1 MATKED
7 IKEKLNILGLD
18 LENLPA
24 FLTETKP
31 IIFNPS
37 RLNNDKELKVYKYV
51 PIKDIEIY
59 CTTAHRD
66 DPIKEKYSK
75 SMPLGR
81 FIEESEHDS
90 EKSAEL
96 LNLFERISD
105 VSIKRVA
112 LEQSKMADKI
122 PFTVHYPKNQLW
134 QIYYSADTDRY
145 FMLVSVKEDTF
156 DELYYLL
163 KKKIEIEK
171 NNKDERIFVPIS
183 YVNYSEKFLSNK
195 EINDIENYLWVFT
208 KNWSLTYEV
217 YDLDDKLTIQIV
229 GETPIYDSLKTM
241 YKIILHSKEE
251 AEEFYKLTKALFI
264 LQTELG
270 NRYSFTTQI
279 NENNGIEF
287 FYEGKKISYG
297 DLPEFIKEKYIETEG
312 EIKKFNQKSFKLE
325 NKLKELKAELKKED
339 AEYFIKQKEI
349 STYLECKKTFFGKV
363 KYFFSKKKNKPK
375 EEIEVVEEKEET
387 KEPKPIQGYT
397 DDKKYH
403 TIDDLVTVQAL
414 YEKSERYVKDLTQD
428 IKAMELR
435 IVNTKKKIENA
446 TLYIQEIDQHKKSLF
461 DFWKFANKDE
471 LLELDTGDEIY
482 EGDAQKIKKKFD
494 YEYDFEDFGIAYD
507 KLERTKFSKQEL
519 DSIYVAS
526 TNVLPIINMLK
537 NGDMDKDAL
546 EEQLRSLK
554 SEYFT
559 SSNST
564 LGSKIDFDIFGSMK
578 DDPTQVKY
586 LNNKSH
592 RENEKDKFQ
601 ILNINKKIDIFDFTE
616 KLQLITSSL
625 NEAMHKIKFDYDMPI
640 YKVASINEK
649 LHKTD
654 FNVLNINAE
663 REIESYDNKFETAVK
678 LFKLNFKEGYPAV
691 FLTNATYYDN
701 ANNTLPNGMDVTSKV
716 IIDADMFEYELVKKE
731 KMKTN
736 RYFNIP
742 ETLYPRILTI
752 YIEEYDVYLKGQKP
766 EKNEEE
772 IYEEIPEIE
781 ENEAKTEKNE
791 KVKGKIDNVDEVEEN
806 EAVQENE
813 TKNDEKV
820 TVDEKEETESE
831 SIEDKTETEVEEGN
845 EDIEEQD
852 VENEE
857 DSDKD
862 EAEAEEDITANEENT
877 EKSEDENDAETEEEK
892 ESIENEVSE
901 PKKEEKKKES
911 KKVTK
916 NTKKKTKKRTKIT
929 VKAKTSTRK

>member
-18 LENLPA
+18 LENLPE

-66 DPIKEKYSK
+66 DSIKEKYSK

-112 LEQSKMADKI
+112 LEQSKMAEKI
-122 PFTVHYPKNQLW
+122 PFTVHFPKNQLW

-163 KKKIEIEK
+163 KKKIEAEK

-241 YKIILHSKEE
+241 YKIILRSKEE
-251 AEEFYKLTKALFI
+251 AEEFYKLIKALFI

-270 NRYSFTTQI
+270 SRYSFTTQI

-312 EIKKFNQKSFKLE
+312 EIKKFNQNSFKLE
-325 NKLKELKAELKKED
+325 NKLKELKIELKKEE

-375 EEIEVVEEKEET
+375 EETEVIEEKEEV
-387 KEPKPIQGYT
+387 KESKPIQGYT

-428 IKAMELR
+428 IKAMKLR

-482 EGDAQKIKKKFD
+482 EGDVQKIKKKFD
-494 YEYDFEDFGIAYD
+494 FEYDFEDFGIAYD

-537 NGDMDKDAL
+537 NGDMDKDVL

-564 LGSKIDFDIFGSMK
+564 LSSKVDFDIFGSMK

-772 IYEEIPEIE
+772 IPEIE
-781 ENEAKTEKNE
+781 EDNVVEAEKNE
-791 KVKGKIDNVDEVEEN
+791 KVKEKIDNVDVVAEN
-806 EAVQENE
+806 EAVQEEE
-813 TKNDEKV
+813 TKNDEK
-820 TVDEKEETESE
+820 ESK
-831 SIEDKTETEVEEGN
+831 SIEDKNETEAEKGNGKVEEDNIGSEKAD
-845 EDIEEQD
+845 EDEAK
-852 VENEE
+852 VEE
-857 DSDKD
+857 D
-862 EAEAEEDITANEENT
+862 T
-877 EKSEDENDAETEEEK
+877 EKSEDENDTEIEK
-892 ESIENEVSE
+892 ESTENKVAE
-901 PKKEEKKKES
+901 PKKETKTSKAKNKAKKK
-911 KKVTK
+911 K
-916 NTKKKTKKRTKIT
+916 KIT

>member
-7 IKEKLNILGLD
+7 IKEKLNVLGLD
-18 LENLPA
+18 LENLPT
-24 FLTETKP
+24 FLTETNP

-96 LNLFERISD
+96 LNAFERISD
-105 VSIKRVA
+105 ISIKRVA

-145 FMLVSVKEDTF
+145 FMLVSLKEDTF
-156 DELYYLL
+156 DELFYLL
-163 KKKIEIEK
+163 KKKIEAEK
-171 NNKDERIFVPIS
+171 KDKNEKVFVPIS
-183 YVNYSEKFLSNK
+183 YVNYSEQYLSNK

-217 YDLDDKLTIQIV
+217 HDLDDKLTVQIV

-241 YKIILHSKEE
+241 YKIILRSKEE
-251 AEEFYKLTKALFI
+251 ADEFYKLIKALFI

-270 NRYSFTTQI
+270 SRYNFTTQI
-279 NENNGIEF
+279 NESNGIEF
-287 FYEGKKISYG
+287 FYEGKKITYG
-297 DLPEFIKEKYIETEG
+297 DLPEFIKEKYIETEA

-325 NKLKELKAELKKED
+325 HKLKDLKAELKKEE

-375 EEIEVVEEKEET
+375 EEIEEVENKEET

-428 IKAMELR
+428 IKAIELK

-446 TLYIQEIDQHKKSLF
+446 TLYIKEIDQHKKSLF

-471 LLELDTGDEIY
+471 VLELDAGDEIY
-482 EGDAQKIKKKFD
+482 DGDAQKIKKKFD
-494 YEYDFEDFGIAYD
+494 YEYDFEDLGIAYD
-507 KLERTKFSKQEL
+507 KLQRTKFSKQEL

-537 NGDMDKDAL
+537 NGDMDKEVI

-564 LGSKIDFDIFGSMK
+564 LSSKVDFDIFGSMR

-616 KLQLITSSL
+616 KLQLMTSSL

-640 YKVASINEK
+640 YKVGSINEK

-654 FNVLNINAE
+654 FSVFNINAE

-701 ANNTLPNGMDVTSKV
+701 TNNTLPNGMDVTSKV

-766 EKNEEE
+766 EKTEKIVEEKIQE
-772 IYEEIPEIE
+772 PEEKYEEATDVKEIKDKAE
-781 ENEAKTEKNE
+781 EKVVTEEQDKKTEK
-791 KVKGKIDNVDEVEEN
+791 
-806 EAVQENE
+806 Q
-813 TKNDEKV
+813 
-820 TVDEKEETESE
+820 
-831 SIEDKTETEVEEGN
+831 
-845 EDIEEQD
+845 EEQD
-852 VENEE
+852 KKTEKQEEKDKKPKKQEEKREKEN
-857 DSDKD
+857 K
-862 EAEAEEDITANEENT
+862 AEEN
-877 EKSEDENDAETEEEK
+877 KET
-892 ESIENEVSE
+892 
-901 PKKEEKKKES
+901 KKETKKAKSKEIT
-911 KKVTK
+911 TK
-916 NTKKKTKKRTKIT
+916 TKTTKKK
-929 VKAKTSTRK
+929 

>member
-7 IKEKLNILGLD
+7 IKEKLNVLGLD
-18 LENLPA
+18 LENLPT

-96 LNLFERISD
+96 LNVFERISD
-105 VSIKRVA
+105 ISIKRVA

-145 FMLVSVKEDTF
+145 FMLVSLKEDTF
-156 DELYYLL
+156 DELFYLL
-163 KKKIEIEK
+163 RKKIEAEQKDKNEK
-171 NNKDERIFVPIS
+171 IFVPIS
-183 YVNYSEKFLSNK
+183 YVNYSEQYLSNK

-217 YDLDDKLTIQIV
+217 HDLDDKLTIQIV

-241 YKIILHSKEE
+241 YKIILRSKEE
-251 AEEFYKLTKALFI
+251 ADEFYKLIKALFI

-270 NRYSFTTQI
+270 SRYNFTTQI
-279 NENNGIEF
+279 NEKNSIEF
-287 FYEGKKISYG
+287 FYEGKKITYG
-297 DLPEFIKEKYIETEG
+297 DLPEFIKEKYIETEA

-325 NKLKELKAELKKED
+325 NKLKDLKAELKKEE

-363 KYFFSKKKNKPK
+363 KYFFSKKKNKAK
-375 EEIEVVEEKEET
+375 EEIEEVEKKEET

-428 IKAMELR
+428 IKAMELK
-435 IVNTKKKIENA
+435 ILNTKKKIENA
-446 TLYIQEIDQHKKSLF
+446 TLYIQEIDKHKKSLF

-471 LLELDTGDEIY
+471 LLELDTGDDIY
-482 EGDAQKIKKKFD
+482 DGDAQKIKKKFD
-494 YEYDFEDFGIAYD
+494 YEYDFEDLGIAYD
-507 KLERTKFSKQEL
+507 KLQRTKFSKQEL

-537 NGDMDKDAL
+537 NGDMDKDVI

-559 SSNST
+559 SSNTT
-564 LGSKIDFDIFGSMK
+564 LSSKVDFDIFGSMR

-616 KLQLITSSL
+616 KLQLMTSSL

-640 YKVASINEK
+640 YKVGSINEK

-654 FNVLNINAE
+654 FSVFNINAE

-701 ANNTLPNGMDVTSKV
+701 TNNTLPNGMDVTSKV

-766 EKNEEE
+766 EKTEKIVEEKIQEPEEKHEEAVDVKE
-772 IYEEIPEIE
+772 IKDKVEEKTVTE
-781 ENEAKTEKNE
+781 EKDKKTEK
-791 KVKGKIDNVDEVEEN
+791 
-806 EAVQENE
+806 Q
-813 TKNDEKV
+813 
-820 TVDEKEETESE
+820 
-831 SIEDKTETEVEEGN
+831 
-845 EDIEEQD
+845 
-852 VENEE
+852 
-857 DSDKD
+857 
-862 EAEAEEDITANEENT
+862 
-877 EKSEDENDAETEEEK
+877 
-892 ESIENEVSE
+892 
-901 PKKEEKKKES
+901 EEKKEKAVAEEKDKKAEKKEKETAEKENKAEENKETKKETKKTKS
-911 KKVTK
+911 KETTTK
-916 NTKKKTKKRTKIT
+916 AKTTKKK
-929 VKAKTSTRK
+929 

>member
-7 IKEKLNILGLD
+7 IKEKLNVLGLD
-18 LENLPA
+18 LENLPT
-24 FLTETKP
+24 FLTETNP

-90 EKSAEL
+90 EKSVEL
-96 LNLFERISD
+96 LNVFERISD
-105 VSIKRVA
+105 ISIKRVA

-145 FMLVSVKEDTF
+145 FMLVSLKEDTF
-156 DELYYLL
+156 DELFYLL
-163 KKKIEIEK
+163 KKKIEAEQKDKNEK
-171 NNKDERIFVPIS
+171 VFVPIS
-183 YVNYSEKFLSNK
+183 YVNYSEQYLSNK

-217 YDLDDKLTIQIV
+217 HDLDDKLTVQIV

-241 YKIILHSKEE
+241 YKIILRSNEE
-251 AEEFYKLTKALFI
+251 ADEFYKLIKALFI

-270 NRYSFTTQI
+270 SRYNFTTQI
-279 NENNGIEF
+279 NESNGIEF
-287 FYEGKKISYG
+287 FYEGKKITYG
-297 DLPEFIKEKYIETEG
+297 DLPEFIKEKYIETEA

-325 NKLKELKAELKKED
+325 HKLKDLKAELKKEE

-375 EEIEVVEEKEET
+375 EEIEEVENKEET

-414 YEKSERYVKDLTQD
+414 YEKSERYVKDLNQD
-428 IKAMELR
+428 IKALELK

-446 TLYIQEIDQHKKSLF
+446 TLYIKEIDQHKKSLF

-471 LLELDTGDEIY
+471 VLELDAGDEIY
-482 EGDAQKIKKKFD
+482 DGNAQKIKKKFD
-494 YEYDFEDFGIAYD
+494 YEYDFEDLGIAYD
-507 KLERTKFSKQEL
+507 KLQRTKFSKQEL
-519 DSIYVAS
+519 DSIYLAS

-537 NGDMDKDAL
+537 NGDMDKEVI

-564 LGSKIDFDIFGSMK
+564 LCSKVDLDICRTNRDETTPG
-578 DDPTQVKY
+578 KY

-616 KLQLITSSL
+616 KLQLMTSSL

-640 YKVASINEK
+640 YKVGSINEK

-654 FNVLNINAE
+654 FSVFNINAE

-678 LFKLNFKEGYPAV
+678 LFKLNFKEGYPAI

-701 ANNTLPNGMDVTSKV
+701 TNNTLPNGMDVTSKV
-716 IIDADMFEYELVKKE
+716 IIDANMFEYELVKKE

-736 RYFNIP
+736 RYFNIA

-766 EKNEEE
+766 EKTEKIVEEKIQE
-772 IYEEIPEIE
+772 PEEKYEEATDVKEIKDKAE
-781 ENEAKTEKNE
+781 EKAVTEEQDKKTEK
-791 KVKGKIDNVDEVEEN
+791 
-806 EAVQENE
+806 Q
-813 TKNDEKV
+813 
-820 TVDEKEETESE
+820 
-831 SIEDKTETEVEEGN
+831 
-845 EDIEEQD
+845 EEQD
-852 VENEE
+852 
-857 DSDKD
+857 KK
-862 EAEAEEDITANEENT
+862 AE
-877 EKSEDENDAETEEEK
+877 KQEEK
-892 ESIENEVSE
+892 DKK
-901 PKKEEKKKES
+901 PKKHEEKREKEN
-911 KKVTK
+911 KAEK
-916 NTKKKTKKRTKIT
+916 NKETKKKNKKAKSKETT
-929 VKAKTSTRK
+929 TKAKTTKKK

>member
-7 IKEKLNILGLD
+7 IKEKLNVLGLD
-18 LENLPA
+18 LENLPT

-96 LNLFERISD
+96 LNVFERISD
-105 VSIKRVA
+105 ISIKRVA

-145 FMLVSVKEDTF
+145 FMLVSLKEDTF
-156 DELYYLL
+156 DELFYLL
-163 KKKIEIEK
+163 RKKIEAEQKDKNEK
-171 NNKDERIFVPIS
+171 IFVPIS
-183 YVNYSEKFLSNK
+183 YVNYSEQYLSNK

-217 YDLDDKLTIQIV
+217 HDLDDKLTVQIV

-241 YKIILHSKEE
+241 YKIILRSKEE
-251 AEEFYKLTKALFI
+251 ADEFYKLIKALFI

-270 NRYSFTTQI
+270 SRYNFTTQI
-279 NENNGIEF
+279 NEKNSIEF
-287 FYEGKKISYG
+287 FYEGKKITYG
-297 DLPEFIKEKYIETEG
+297 DLPEFIKEKYIETEA

-325 NKLKELKAELKKED
+325 NKLKDLKAELKKEE

-363 KYFFSKKKNKPK
+363 KYFFSKKKNKAK
-375 EEIEVVEEKEET
+375 EEIEEVEKKEET

-428 IKAMELR
+428 IKAMELK
-435 IVNTKKKIENA
+435 ILNTKKKIENA
-446 TLYIQEIDQHKKSLF
+446 TLYIQEIDKHKKSLF

-471 LLELDTGDEIY
+471 LLELDTGDDIY
-482 EGDAQKIKKKFD
+482 DGDAQKIKKKFD
-494 YEYDFEDFGIAYD
+494 YEYDFEDLGIAYD
-507 KLERTKFSKQEL
+507 KLQRTKFSKQEL

-537 NGDMDKDAL
+537 NGDMDKDVI

-559 SSNST
+559 SSNTT
-564 LGSKIDFDIFGSMK
+564 LSSKVDFDIFGSMR

-616 KLQLITSSL
+616 KLQQMTSSL

-640 YKVASINEK
+640 YKVGSINEK

-654 FNVLNINAE
+654 FSVFNINAE

-701 ANNTLPNGMDVTSKV
+701 TNNTLPNGMDVTSKV

-766 EKNEEE
+766 EKTEKIVEEKIQEPEEKHEEAADVKE
-772 IYEEIPEIE
+772 IKDKVEEKTVTE
-781 ENEAKTEKNE
+781 EKDKKTEK
-791 KVKGKIDNVDEVEEN
+791 
-806 EAVQENE
+806 Q
-813 TKNDEKV
+813 
-820 TVDEKEETESE
+820 
-831 SIEDKTETEVEEGN
+831 
-845 EDIEEQD
+845 
-852 VENEE
+852 
-857 DSDKD
+857 
-862 EAEAEEDITANEENT
+862 
-877 EKSEDENDAETEEEK
+877 
-892 ESIENEVSE
+892 
-901 PKKEEKKKES
+901 EEKKEKAVAEEKDKKPEKQEEKKE
-911 KKVTK
+911 
-916 NTKKKTKKRTKIT
+916 
-929 VKAKTSTRK
+929 KAVAEE

>member
-7 IKEKLNILGLD
+7 IKEKLNVLGLD
-18 LENLPA
+18 LENLPT

-96 LNLFERISD
+96 LNVFERISD
-105 VSIKRVA
+105 ISIKRVA

-145 FMLVSVKEDTF
+145 FMLVSLKEDTF
-156 DELYYLL
+156 DELFYLL
-163 KKKIEIEK
+163 RKKIEAEQKDKNEK
-171 NNKDERIFVPIS
+171 IFVPIS
-183 YVNYSEKFLSNK
+183 YVNYSEQYLSNK

-217 YDLDDKLTIQIV
+217 HDLDDKLTIQIV

-241 YKIILHSKEE
+241 YKIILRSKEE
-251 AEEFYKLTKALFI
+251 ADEFYKLIKALFI

-270 NRYSFTTQI
+270 SRYNFTTQI
-279 NENNGIEF
+279 NEKNSIEF
-287 FYEGKKISYG
+287 FYEGKKITYG
-297 DLPEFIKEKYIETEG
+297 DLPEFIKEKYIETEA

-325 NKLKELKAELKKED
+325 NKLKDLKAELKKEE

-363 KYFFSKKKNKPK
+363 KYFFSKKKNKAK
-375 EEIEVVEEKEET
+375 EEIEEVEKKEET

-428 IKAMELR
+428 IKAMELK
-435 IVNTKKKIENA
+435 ILNTKKKIENA
-446 TLYIQEIDQHKKSLF
+446 TLYIQEIDKHKKSLF

-471 LLELDTGDEIY
+471 LLELDTGDDIY
-482 EGDAQKIKKKFD
+482 DGDAQKIKKKFD
-494 YEYDFEDFGIAYD
+494 YEYDFEDLGIAYD
-507 KLERTKFSKQEL
+507 KLQRTKFSKQEL

-537 NGDMDKDAL
+537 NGDMDKDVI

-559 SSNST
+559 SSNTT
-564 LGSKIDFDIFGSMK
+564 LSSKVDFDIFGSMR

-616 KLQLITSSL
+616 KLQLMTSSL

-640 YKVASINEK
+640 YKVGSINEK

-654 FNVLNINAE
+654 FSVFNINAE

-701 ANNTLPNGMDVTSKV
+701 TNNTLPNGMDVTSKV

-766 EKNEEE
+766 EKTEKIVEEKIQEPEEKHEEAVDVKE
-772 IYEEIPEIE
+772 IKDKVEEKTVTE
-781 ENEAKTEKNE
+781 EKDKKTEK
-791 KVKGKIDNVDEVEEN
+791 
-806 EAVQENE
+806 Q
-813 TKNDEKV
+813 
-820 TVDEKEETESE
+820 
-831 SIEDKTETEVEEGN
+831 
-845 EDIEEQD
+845 
-852 VENEE
+852 
-857 DSDKD
+857 
-862 EAEAEEDITANEENT
+862 
-877 EKSEDENDAETEEEK
+877 
-892 ESIENEVSE
+892 
-901 PKKEEKKKES
+901 EEKKEKAVAEEKDKKTEKQEEKREKENKAEENKETKKETKKAKS
-911 KKVTK
+911 KETTTK
-916 NTKKKTKKRTKIT
+916 TKTTKKK
-929 VKAKTSTRK
+929 

>member
-7 IKEKLNILGLD
+7 IKEKLNVLGLD
-18 LENLPA
+18 LENLPT
-24 FLTETKP
+24 FLTETNP

-90 EKSAEL
+90 EKSVEL
-96 LNLFERISD
+96 LNVFERISD
-105 VSIKRVA
+105 ISIKRVA

-145 FMLVSVKEDTF
+145 FMLVSLKEDTF
-156 DELYYLL
+156 DELFYLL
-163 KKKIEIEK
+163 KKKIEAEQKDKNEK
-171 NNKDERIFVPIS
+171 VFVPIS
-183 YVNYSEKFLSNK
+183 YVNYSEQYLSNK

-217 YDLDDKLTIQIV
+217 HDLDDKLTVQIV

-241 YKIILHSKEE
+241 YKIILRSKEE
-251 AEEFYKLTKALFI
+251 ADEFYKLIKALFI

-270 NRYSFTTQI
+270 SRYNFTTQI
-279 NENNGIEF
+279 NESNGIEF
-287 FYEGKKISYG
+287 FYEGKKITYG
-297 DLPEFIKEKYIETEG
+297 DLPEFIKEKYIETEA

-325 NKLKELKAELKKED
+325 HKLKDLKAELKKEE

-375 EEIEVVEEKEET
+375 EEIEEVENKEET

-428 IKAMELR
+428 IKALELK

-446 TLYIQEIDQHKKSLF
+446 TLYIKEIDQHKKSLF

-471 LLELDTGDEIY
+471 VLELDAGDEIY
-482 EGDAQKIKKKFD
+482 DGNAQKIKKKFD
-494 YEYDFEDFGIAYD
+494 YEYDFEDLGIAYD
-507 KLERTKFSKQEL
+507 KLQRTKFSKQEL
-519 DSIYVAS
+519 DSIYLAS

-537 NGDMDKDAL
+537 NGDMDKEVI

-564 LGSKIDFDIFGSMK
+564 LSSKVDFDIFGSMR

-616 KLQLITSSL
+616 KLQLMTSSL

-640 YKVASINEK
+640 YKVGSINEK

-654 FNVLNINAE
+654 FSVFNINAE

-701 ANNTLPNGMDVTSKV
+701 TNNTLPNGMDVTSKV
-716 IIDADMFEYELVKKE
+716 IIDANMFEYELVKKE

-766 EKNEEE
+766 EKTEKIVEEKIQE
-772 IYEEIPEIE
+772 PEEKYEEATDVKEIKDKAE
-781 ENEAKTEKNE
+781 EKAVTEEQDKKTEKQEE
-791 KVKGKIDNVDEVEEN
+791 KDKKPKKQEEKR
-806 EAVQENE
+806 EKENKAEKNKE
-813 TKNDEKV
+813 TK
-820 TVDEKEETESE
+820 KENKKAKSKETTTKA
-831 SIEDKTETEVEEGN
+831 KT
-845 EDIEEQD
+845 
-852 VENEE
+852 
-857 DSDKD
+857 
-862 EAEAEEDITANEENT
+862 
-877 EKSEDENDAETEEEK
+877 
-892 ESIENEVSE
+892 
-901 PKKEEKKKES
+901 
-911 KKVTK
+911 
-916 NTKKKTKKRTKIT
+916 TKKK
-929 VKAKTSTRK
+929 

>member
-18 LENLPA
+18 LENLPE

-66 DPIKEKYSK
+66 DSIKEKYSK

-112 LEQSKMADKI
+112 LEQSKMAEKI
-122 PFTVHYPKNQLW
+122 PFTVHFPKNQLW

-163 KKKIEIEK
+163 KKKIEAEK

-241 YKIILHSKEE
+241 YKIILRSKEE
-251 AEEFYKLTKALFI
+251 AEEFYKLIKALFI

-270 NRYSFTTQI
+270 SRYSFTTQI

-312 EIKKFNQKSFKLE
+312 EIKKFNQNSFKLE
-325 NKLKELKAELKKED
+325 NKLKELKIELKKEE

-375 EEIEVVEEKEET
+375 EETEVIEEKEEV

-428 IKAMELR
+428 IKAMKLR

-482 EGDAQKIKKKFD
+482 EGDVQKIKKKFD
-494 YEYDFEDFGIAYD
+494 FEYDFEDFGIAYD

-537 NGDMDKDAL
+537 NGDMDKDVL

-564 LGSKIDFDIFGSMK
+564 LSSKVDFDIFGSMK
-578 DDPTQVKY
+578 DDLTQVKY

-772 IYEEIPEIE
+772 IPEIE
-781 ENEAKTEKNE
+781 EDNVVEAEKNE
-791 KVKGKIDNVDEVEEN
+791 KVKEKIDNVDVVAEN
-806 EAVQENE
+806 EAVQEEE
-813 TKNDEKV
+813 TKNDEK
-820 TVDEKEETESE
+820 ESK
-831 SIEDKTETEVEEGN
+831 SIEDKNETEAEKGNGKVEEDN
-845 EDIEEQD
+845 IESEKADEDEAK
-852 VENEE
+852 VEE
-857 DSDKD
+857 D
-862 EAEAEEDITANEENT
+862 T
-877 EKSEDENDAETEEEK
+877 EKSEDENDTEIEK
-892 ESIENEVSE
+892 ESTENKVAE
-901 PKKEEKKKES
+901 PKKETKTSKAKNKAKKK
-911 KKVTK
+911 K
-916 NTKKKTKKRTKIT
+916 KIT

>member
-7 IKEKLNILGLD
+7 IKEKLNVLGLD
-18 LENLPA
+18 LENLPT
-24 FLTETKP
+24 FLTETNP

-96 LNLFERISD
+96 LNAFERISD
-105 VSIKRVA
+105 ISIKRVA

-145 FMLVSVKEDTF
+145 FMLVSLKEDTF
-156 DELYYLL
+156 DELFYLL
-163 KKKIEIEK
+163 KKKIEAEK
-171 NNKDERIFVPIS
+171 KDKNEKVFVPIS
-183 YVNYSEKFLSNK
+183 YVNYSEQYLSNK

-217 YDLDDKLTIQIV
+217 HDLDDKLTVQIV

-241 YKIILHSKEE
+241 YKIILRSKEE
-251 AEEFYKLTKALFI
+251 ADEFYKLIKALFI

-270 NRYSFTTQI
+270 SRYNFTTQI
-279 NENNGIEF
+279 NESNGIEF
-287 FYEGKKISYG
+287 FYEGKKITYG
-297 DLPEFIKEKYIETEG
+297 DLPEFIKEKYIETEA

-325 NKLKELKAELKKED
+325 HKLKDLKAKLKKEE

-375 EEIEVVEEKEET
+375 EEIEEVENKEET

-428 IKAMELR
+428 IKALELK

-446 TLYIQEIDQHKKSLF
+446 TLYIKEIDQHKKSLF

-471 LLELDTGDEIY
+471 VLELDAGDEIY
-482 EGDAQKIKKKFD
+482 DGDAQKIKKKFD
-494 YEYDFEDFGIAYD
+494 YEYDFEDLGIAYD
-507 KLERTKFSKQEL
+507 KLQRTKFSKQEL

-537 NGDMDKDAL
+537 NGDMDKEVI

-564 LGSKIDFDIFGSMK
+564 LSSKVDFDIFGSMR

-616 KLQLITSSL
+616 KLQLMTSSL

-640 YKVASINEK
+640 YKVGSINEK

-654 FNVLNINAE
+654 FSVFNINAE

-701 ANNTLPNGMDVTSKV
+701 TNNTLPNGMDVTSKV

-766 EKNEEE
+766 EKTEKIVEEKIQE
-772 IYEEIPEIE
+772 PEEKYEEATDVKEIKDKAE
-781 ENEAKTEKNE
+781 EKVVTEEQDKKTEKQEEEDKKTE
-791 KVKGKIDNVDEVEEN
+791 KQEEKDKKPKKQEEKREKENKAEEN
-806 EAVQENE
+806 KE
-813 TKNDEKV
+813 TK
-820 TVDEKEETESE
+820 KETKKAKSKEITT
-831 SIEDKTETEVEEGN
+831 KTKT
-845 EDIEEQD
+845 
-852 VENEE
+852 
-857 DSDKD
+857 
-862 EAEAEEDITANEENT
+862 
-877 EKSEDENDAETEEEK
+877 
-892 ESIENEVSE
+892 
-901 PKKEEKKKES
+901 
-911 KKVTK
+911 
-916 NTKKKTKKRTKIT
+916 TKKK
-929 VKAKTSTRK
+929 

>member
-18 LENLPA
+18 LENLPE

-66 DPIKEKYSK
+66 DSIKEKYSK

-112 LEQSKMADKI
+112 LEQSKMAEKI
-122 PFTVHYPKNQLW
+122 PFTVHFPKNQLW

-163 KKKIEIEK
+163 KKKIEAEK

-241 YKIILHSKEE
+241 YKIILRSKEE
-251 AEEFYKLTKALFI
+251 AEEFYKLIKALFI

-270 NRYSFTTQI
+270 SRYSFTTQI

-312 EIKKFNQKSFKLE
+312 EIKKFNQNSFKLE
-325 NKLKELKAELKKED
+325 NKLKELKIELKKEE

-375 EEIEVVEEKEET
+375 EEIEEVENKEET

-428 IKAMELR
+428 IKAMKLR

-482 EGDAQKIKKKFD
+482 EGDVQKIKKKFD
-494 YEYDFEDFGIAYD
+494 FEYDFEDFGIAYD

-537 NGDMDKDAL
+537 NGDMDKDVL

-564 LGSKIDFDIFGSMK
+564 LSSKVDFDIFGSMK

-766 EKNEEE
+766 EKNEEK

-781 ENEAKTEKNE
+781 EDNVVEAEKNE
-791 KVKGKIDNVDEVEEN
+791 KVKEKIDNVDVVAEN
-806 EAVQENE
+806 EAVQEEE
-813 TKNDEKV
+813 TKNDEK
-820 TVDEKEETESE
+820 ESK
-831 SIEDKTETEVEEGN
+831 SIEDKNETEAEKGNGKVEEDN
-845 EDIEEQD
+845 IESEKADEDEAK
-852 VENEE
+852 VEE
-857 DSDKD
+857 D
-862 EAEAEEDITANEENT
+862 T
-877 EKSEDENDAETEEEK
+877 EKSEDENDTEIEK
-892 ESIENEVSE
+892 ESTENKVAE
-901 PKKEEKKKES
+901 PQKETKTSKAKNKAKKK
-911 KKVTK
+911 K
-916 NTKKKTKKRTKIT
+916 KIT

>member
-7 IKEKLNILGLD
+7 IKEKLNVLGLD
-18 LENLPA
+18 LENLPT
-24 FLTETKP
+24 FLTETNP

-90 EKSAEL
+90 EKSVEL
-96 LNLFERISD
+96 LNVFERISD
-105 VSIKRVA
+105 ISIKRVA

-145 FMLVSVKEDTF
+145 FMLVSLKEDTF
-156 DELYYLL
+156 DELFYLL
-163 KKKIEIEK
+163 KKKIEAEQKDKNEK
-171 NNKDERIFVPIS
+171 VFVPIS
-183 YVNYSEKFLSNK
+183 YVNYSEQYLSNK

-217 YDLDDKLTIQIV
+217 HDLDDKLTVQIV

-241 YKIILHSKEE
+241 YKIILRSKEE
-251 AEEFYKLTKALFI
+251 ADEFYKLIKALFI

-270 NRYSFTTQI
+270 SRYNFTTQI
-279 NENNGIEF
+279 NESNGIEF
-287 FYEGKKISYG
+287 FYEGKKITYG
-297 DLPEFIKEKYIETEG
+297 DLPEFIKEKYIETEA

-325 NKLKELKAELKKED
+325 HKLKDLKAELKKEE

-375 EEIEVVEEKEET
+375 EEIEEVENKEET

-428 IKAMELR
+428 IKALELK

-446 TLYIQEIDQHKKSLF
+446 TLYIKEIDQHKKSLF

-471 LLELDTGDEIY
+471 VLELDAGDEIY
-482 EGDAQKIKKKFD
+482 DGNAQKIKKKFD
-494 YEYDFEDFGIAYD
+494 YEYDFEDLGIAYD
-507 KLERTKFSKQEL
+507 KLQRTKFSKQEL
-519 DSIYVAS
+519 DSIYLAS

-537 NGDMDKDAL
+537 NGDMDKEVI

-564 LGSKIDFDIFGSMK
+564 LCSKVDFDIFGSMR

-616 KLQLITSSL
+616 KLQLMTSSL

-640 YKVASINEK
+640 YKVGSINEK

-654 FNVLNINAE
+654 FSVFNINAE

-678 LFKLNFKEGYPAV
+678 LFKLNFKEGYPAI

-701 ANNTLPNGMDVTSKV
+701 TNNTLPNGMDVTSKV
-716 IIDADMFEYELVKKE
+716 IIDANMFEYELVKKE

-736 RYFNIP
+736 RYFNIA

-766 EKNEEE
+766 EKTEKIVEEKIQE
-772 IYEEIPEIE
+772 PEEKYEEATDVKEIKDKAE
-781 ENEAKTEKNE
+781 EK
-791 KVKGKIDNVDEVEEN
+791 
-806 EAVQENE
+806 AV
-813 TKNDEKV
+813 T
-820 TVDEKEETESE
+820 
-831 SIEDKTETEVEEGN
+831 
-845 EDIEEQD
+845 EEQD
-852 VENEE
+852 
-857 DSDKD
+857 KK
-862 EAEAEEDITANEENT
+862 AE
-877 EKSEDENDAETEEEK
+877 KQEEK
-892 ESIENEVSE
+892 DKK
-901 PKKEEKKKES
+901 PKKQEEKREKEN
-911 KKVTK
+911 KAEK
-916 NTKKKTKKRTKIT
+916 NKETKKKNKKAKSKETT
-929 VKAKTSTRK
+929 TKAKTTKKK

>member
-18 LENLPA
+18 LENLPE

-66 DPIKEKYSK
+66 DSIKEKYSK

-112 LEQSKMADKI
+112 LEQSKMAEKI
-122 PFTVHYPKNQLW
+122 PFTVHFPKNQLW

-163 KKKIEIEK
+163 KKKIEAEK

-241 YKIILHSKEE
+241 YKIILRSKEE
-251 AEEFYKLTKALFI
+251 AEEFYKLIKALFI

-270 NRYSFTTQI
+270 SRYSFTTQI
-279 NENNGIEF
+279 NENSGIEF

-312 EIKKFNQKSFKLE
+312 EIKKFNQNSFKLE
-325 NKLKELKAELKKED
+325 NKLKELKIELKKEE

-375 EEIEVVEEKEET
+375 EETEVIEEKEEV

-428 IKAMELR
+428 IKAMKLR

-482 EGDAQKIKKKFD
+482 EGDVQKIKKKFD
-494 YEYDFEDFGIAYD
+494 FEYDFEDFGIAYD

-537 NGDMDKDAL
+537 NGDMDKDVL

-564 LGSKIDFDIFGSMK
+564 LSSKVDFDIFGSMK

-752 YIEEYDVYLKGQKP
+752 YIEEYNVYLKGQKP

-772 IYEEIPEIE
+772 IPEIE
-781 ENEAKTEKNE
+781 EDNVVEAEKNE
-791 KVKGKIDNVDEVEEN
+791 KVKEKIDNVDVVAEN
-806 EAVQENE
+806 EAVQEEE
-813 TKNDEKV
+813 TKNDEK
-820 TVDEKEETESE
+820 ESK
-831 SIEDKTETEVEEGN
+831 SIEDKNETEAEKGNGKVEEDN
-845 EDIEEQD
+845 IESEKADEDEAK
-852 VENEE
+852 VEE
-857 DSDKD
+857 D
-862 EAEAEEDITANEENT
+862 T
-877 EKSEDENDAETEEEK
+877 EKSEDENDTEIEK
-892 ESIENEVSE
+892 ESTENKVAE
-901 PKKEEKKKES
+901 PKKETKTSKAKNKAKKK
-911 KKVTK
+911 K
-916 NTKKKTKKRTKIT
+916 KIT

>member
-1 MATKED
+1 MEIYLYYDILSSKCDEEEIKLATKED
-7 IKEKLNILGLD
+7 IKEKLNVLGLD
-18 LENLPA
+18 LENLPM

-31 IIFNPS
+31 IKFNPS
-37 RLNNDKELKVYKYV
+37 RLNNDKELKVYKYI

-75 SMPLGR
+75 SMPFGR

-96 LNLFERISD
+96 LNVFERISD
-105 VSIKRVA
+105 ISIKRVA

-122 PFTVHYPKNQLW
+122 PFTVHFPKNQLW

-145 FMLVSVKEDTF
+145 FMLVSLKEDTF
-156 DELYYLL
+156 DELFYLL
-163 KKKIEIEK
+163 KKKIEAEK
-171 NNKDERIFVPIS
+171 KDKDEKVFVPIS
-183 YVNYSEKFLSNK
+183 YVNYSEQFLSNK

-217 YDLDDKLTIQIV
+217 HDLNNKLTIQIV

-241 YKIILHSKEE
+241 YKIILRSKEE
-251 AEEFYKLTKALFI
+251 AEEFYKLIKALFI

-270 NRYSFTTQI
+270 NRYNFTTQI
-279 NENNGIEF
+279 NEDNGIEF
-287 FYEGKKISYG
+287 FYEGKKITYG
-297 DLPEFIKEKYIETEG
+297 DLPEFIKEKYIETEA

-325 NKLKELKAELKKED
+325 NKLKELKTELKREE

-375 EEIEVVEEKEET
+375 DEIEEVEKKEES

-435 IVNTKKKIENA
+435 ILNTKKKIENA

-482 EGDAQKIKKKFD
+482 EGDAQKIKKKFN
-494 YEYDFEDFGIAYD
+494 YEYDFEDLGIAYD
-507 KLERTKFSKQEL
+507 KLQRTKFSKQEL

-537 NGDMDKDAL
+537 NGDMDKDVI

-564 LGSKIDFDIFGSMK
+564 LSSKIDFDIFGSLK

-616 KLQLITSSL
+616 KLQLMTSSL

-640 YKVASINEK
+640 YKVGSINEK

-654 FNVLNINAE
+654 YSVLNINAE

-701 ANNTLPNGMDVTSKV
+701 TNNTLPNGMDVTSKV
-716 IIDADMFEYELVKKE
+716 IIDADMFEYELIKKE

-766 EKNEEE
+766 EKTEKIIEEKIQE
-772 IYEEIPEIE
+772 PEEKYEEATDVKEIKDKAE
-781 ENEAKTEKNE
+781 EKAVTEEQDKKTEKQEE
-791 KVKGKIDNVDEVEEN
+791 KDKKTEKQEEKREKENKAEEN
-806 EAVQENE
+806 KEN
-813 TKNDEKV
+813 
-820 TVDEKEETESE
+820 KE
-831 SIEDKTETEVEEGN
+831 
-845 EDIEEQD
+845 
-852 VENEE
+852 
-857 DSDKD
+857 
-862 EAEAEEDITANEENT
+862 
-877 EKSEDENDAETEEEK
+877 
-892 ESIENEVSE
+892 
-901 PKKEEKKKES
+901 
-911 KKVTK
+911 
-916 NTKKKTKKRTKIT
+916 TKKKTKKAKSKEITTKT
-929 VKAKTSTRK
+929 KTTKKK

>member
-1 MATKED
+1 M
-7 IKEKLNILGLD
+7 NVLGLD
-18 LENLPA
+18 LENLPT

-96 LNLFERISD
+96 LNVFERISD
-105 VSIKRVA
+105 ISIKRVA

-145 FMLVSVKEDTF
+145 FMLVSLKEDTF
-156 DELYYLL
+156 DELFYLL
-163 KKKIEIEK
+163 RKKIEAEQKDKNEK
-171 NNKDERIFVPIS
+171 IFVPIS
-183 YVNYSEKFLSNK
+183 YVNYSEQYLSNK

-217 YDLDDKLTIQIV
+217 HDLDDKLTIQIV

-241 YKIILHSKEE
+241 YKIILRSKEE
-251 AEEFYKLTKALFI
+251 ADEFYKLIKALFI

-270 NRYSFTTQI
+270 SRYNFTTQI
-279 NENNGIEF
+279 NEKNSIEF
-287 FYEGKKISYG
+287 FYEGKKITYG
-297 DLPEFIKEKYIETEG
+297 DLPEFIKEKYIETEA

-325 NKLKELKAELKKED
+325 NKLKDLKAELKKEE

-363 KYFFSKKKNKPK
+363 KYFFSKKKNKAK
-375 EEIEVVEEKEET
+375 EEIEEVEKKEET

-428 IKAMELR
+428 IKAMELK
-435 IVNTKKKIENA
+435 ILNTKKKIENA
-446 TLYIQEIDQHKKSLF
+446 TLYIQEIDKHKKSLF

-471 LLELDTGDEIY
+471 LLELDTGDDIY
-482 EGDAQKIKKKFD
+482 DGDAQKIKKKFD
-494 YEYDFEDFGIAYD
+494 YEYDFEDLGIAYD
-507 KLERTKFSKQEL
+507 KLQRTKFSKQEL

-537 NGDMDKDAL
+537 NGDMDKDVI

-564 LGSKIDFDIFGSMK
+564 LSSKVDFDIFGSMR

-616 KLQLITSSL
+616 KLQLMTSSL

-640 YKVASINEK
+640 YKVGSINEK

-654 FNVLNINAE
+654 FSVFNINAE

-701 ANNTLPNGMDVTSKV
+701 TNNTLPNGMDVTSKV

-766 EKNEEE
+766 EK
-772 IYEEIPEIE
+772 
-781 ENEAKTEKNE
+781 TEK
-791 KVKGKIDNVDEVEEN
+791 IVEEKIQEPEEKHE
-806 EAVQENE
+806 EAADV
-813 TKNDEKV
+813 
-820 TVDEKEETESE
+820 KE
-831 SIEDKTETEVEEGN
+831 IKDKVEEKT
-845 EDIEEQD
+845 
-852 VENEE
+852 V
-857 DSDKD
+857 
-862 EAEAEEDITANEENT
+862 
-877 EKSEDENDAETEEEK
+877 TEEKDKKLEK
-892 ESIENEVSE
+892 Q
-901 PKKEEKKKES
+901 EEKKEKAVAEEKDKKAEKKEKETAEKENKAEENKETKKETKKTKS
-911 KKVTK
+911 KETTTK
-916 NTKKKTKKRTKIT
+916 AKTTKKK
-929 VKAKTSTRK
+929 

>member
-7 IKEKLNILGLD
+7 IKEKLNVLGLD
-18 LENLPA
+18 LENLPT

-96 LNLFERISD
+96 LNVFERISD
-105 VSIKRVA
+105 ISIKRVA

-145 FMLVSVKEDTF
+145 FMLVSLKEDTF
-156 DELYYLL
+156 DELFYLL
-163 KKKIEIEK
+163 RKKIEAEQKDKNEK
-171 NNKDERIFVPIS
+171 IFVPIS
-183 YVNYSEKFLSNK
+183 YVNYSEQYLSNK

-217 YDLDDKLTIQIV
+217 HDLDDKLTIQIV

-241 YKIILHSKEE
+241 YKIILRSKEE
-251 AEEFYKLTKALFI
+251 ADEFYKLIKALFI

-270 NRYSFTTQI
+270 SRYNFTTQI
-279 NENNGIEF
+279 NEKNSIEF
-287 FYEGKKISYG
+287 FYEGKKITYG
-297 DLPEFIKEKYIETEG
+297 DLPEFIKEKYIETEA

-325 NKLKELKAELKKED
+325 NKLKDLKAELKKEE

-363 KYFFSKKKNKPK
+363 KYFFSKKKNKAK
-375 EEIEVVEEKEET
+375 EEIEEVEKKEET

-428 IKAMELR
+428 IKAMELK
-435 IVNTKKKIENA
+435 ILNTKKKIENA
-446 TLYIQEIDQHKKSLF
+446 TLYIQEIDKHKKSLF

-471 LLELDTGDEIY
+471 LLELDTGDDIY
-482 EGDAQKIKKKFD
+482 DGDAQKIKKKFD
-494 YEYDFEDFGIAYD
+494 YEYDFEDLGIAYD
-507 KLERTKFSKQEL
+507 KLQRTKFSKQEL

-537 NGDMDKDAL
+537 NGDMDKDVI

-564 LGSKIDFDIFGSMK
+564 LSSKVDFDIFGSMR

-616 KLQLITSSL
+616 KLQLMTSSL

-640 YKVASINEK
+640 YKVGSINEK

-654 FNVLNINAE
+654 FSVFNINAE

-701 ANNTLPNGMDVTSKV
+701 TNNTLPNGMDVTSKV

-766 EKNEEE
+766 EKTEKIVEEKIQEPEEKHEEAADVKE
-772 IYEEIPEIE
+772 IKDKVEEKTVTEEKDKKAEKKEKETAEKENKAE
-781 ENEAKTEKNE
+781 ENKETKKETKKTKSKETTTKAKT
-791 KVKGKIDNVDEVEEN
+791 
-806 EAVQENE
+806 
-813 TKNDEKV
+813 
-820 TVDEKEETESE
+820 
-831 SIEDKTETEVEEGN
+831 
-845 EDIEEQD
+845 
-852 VENEE
+852 
-857 DSDKD
+857 
-862 EAEAEEDITANEENT
+862 
-877 EKSEDENDAETEEEK
+877 
-892 ESIENEVSE
+892 
-901 PKKEEKKKES
+901 
-911 KKVTK
+911 
-916 NTKKKTKKRTKIT
+916 TKKK
-929 VKAKTSTRK
+929 

>member
-18 LENLPA
+18 LENLPE

-66 DPIKEKYSK
+66 DSIKEKYSK

-112 LEQSKMADKI
+112 LEQSKMAEKI
-122 PFTVHYPKNQLW
+122 PFTVHFPKNQLW

-163 KKKIEIEK
+163 KKKIEAEK

-241 YKIILHSKEE
+241 YKIILRSKEE
-251 AEEFYKLTKALFI
+251 AEEFYKLIKALFI

-270 NRYSFTTQI
+270 SRYSFTTQI

-312 EIKKFNQKSFKLE
+312 EIKKFNQNSFKLE
-325 NKLKELKAELKKED
+325 NKLKELKIELKKEE

-375 EEIEVVEEKEET
+375 EEIEEVENKEET

-428 IKAMELR
+428 IKAMKLR

-482 EGDAQKIKKKFD
+482 EGDVQKIKKKFD
-494 YEYDFEDFGIAYD
+494 FEYDFEDFGIAYD

-537 NGDMDKDAL
+537 NGDMDKDVL

-564 LGSKIDFDIFGSMK
+564 LSSKVDFDIFGSMK

-781 ENEAKTEKNE
+781 EDNVVEAEKNE
-791 KVKGKIDNVDEVEEN
+791 KVKEKIDNVDVVAEN
-806 EAVQENE
+806 EAVQEEE
-813 TKNDEKV
+813 TKNDEK
-820 TVDEKEETESE
+820 ESK
-831 SIEDKTETEVEEGN
+831 SIEDKNETEAEKGNGKVEEDN
-845 EDIEEQD
+845 IESEKADEDEAK
-852 VENEE
+852 VEE
-857 DSDKD
+857 D
-862 EAEAEEDITANEENT
+862 T
-877 EKSEDENDAETEEEK
+877 EKSEDENDTEIEK
-892 ESIENEVSE
+892 ESIENKVAE
-901 PKKEEKKKES
+901 PKKETKTSKAKNKAKKK
-911 KKVTK
+911 K
-916 NTKKKTKKRTKIT
+916 KIT

>member
-18 LENLPA
+18 LENLPE

-66 DPIKEKYSK
+66 DSIKEKYSK

-112 LEQSKMADKI
+112 LEQSKMAEKI
-122 PFTVHYPKNQLW
+122 PFTVHFPKNQLW

-163 KKKIEIEK
+163 KKKIEAEK

-241 YKIILHSKEE
+241 YKIILRSKEE
-251 AEEFYKLTKALFI
+251 AEEFYKLIKALFI

-270 NRYSFTTQI
+270 SRYSFTTQI

-312 EIKKFNQKSFKLE
+312 EIKKFNQNSFKLE
-325 NKLKELKAELKKED
+325 NKLKELKIELKKEE

-375 EEIEVVEEKEET
+375 EEIEEVENKEET

-428 IKAMELR
+428 IKAMKLR

-482 EGDAQKIKKKFD
+482 EGDVQKIKKKFD
-494 YEYDFEDFGIAYD
+494 FEYDFEDFGIAYD

-537 NGDMDKDAL
+537 NGDMDKDVL

-564 LGSKIDFDIFGSMK
+564 LSSKVDFDIFGSMK

-772 IYEEIPEIE
+772 IPEIE
-781 ENEAKTEKNE
+781 EDNVVEAEKNE
-791 KVKGKIDNVDEVEEN
+791 KVKEKIDNVDVVAEN
-806 EAVQENE
+806 EAVQEEE
-813 TKNDEKV
+813 TKNDEK
-820 TVDEKEETESE
+820 ESK
-831 SIEDKTETEVEEGN
+831 SIEDKNETEAEKGNGKVEEDN
-845 EDIEEQD
+845 IESEKADEDEAK
-852 VENEE
+852 VEE
-857 DSDKD
+857 D
-862 EAEAEEDITANEENT
+862 T
-877 EKSEDENDAETEEEK
+877 EKSEDENDTEIEK
-892 ESIENEVSE
+892 ESTENKVAE
-901 PKKEEKKKES
+901 PKKETKTSKAKNKAKKK
-911 KKVTK
+911 K
-916 NTKKKTKKRTKIT
+916 KIT

>member
-18 LENLPA
+18 LENLPE

-66 DPIKEKYSK
+66 DSIKEKYSK

-112 LEQSKMADKI
+112 LEQSKMAEKI
-122 PFTVHYPKNQLW
+122 PFTVHFPKNQLW

-163 KKKIEIEK
+163 KKKIEAEK

-241 YKIILHSKEE
+241 YKIILRSKEE
-251 AEEFYKLTKALFI
+251 AEEFYKLIKALFI

-270 NRYSFTTQI
+270 SRYSFTTQI

-312 EIKKFNQKSFKLE
+312 EIKKFNQNSFKLE
-325 NKLKELKAELKKED
+325 NKLKELKIELKKEE

-375 EEIEVVEEKEET
+375 EEIEEVENKEET

-428 IKAMELR
+428 IKAMKLR

-482 EGDAQKIKKKFD
+482 EGDVQKIKKKFD
-494 YEYDFEDFGIAYD
+494 FEYDFEDFGIVYD

-537 NGDMDKDAL
+537 NGDMDKDVL

-564 LGSKIDFDIFGSMK
+564 LSSKVDFDIFGSMK

-781 ENEAKTEKNE
+781 EDNVVEAEKNE
-791 KVKGKIDNVDEVEEN
+791 KVKEKIDNVDVVAEN
-806 EAVQENE
+806 EAVQEEE
-813 TKNDEKV
+813 TKNDEK
-820 TVDEKEETESE
+820 ESK
-831 SIEDKTETEVEEGN
+831 SIEDKNEIEAEKADEDEAKVEE
-845 EDIEEQD
+845 D
-852 VENEE
+852 
-857 DSDKD
+857 
-862 EAEAEEDITANEENT
+862 T
-877 EKSEDENDAETEEEK
+877 EKSEDENDTEIEK
-892 ESIENEVSE
+892 ESTENKVAE
-901 PKKEEKKKES
+901 PKKGTKTSKAKNKAKKK
-911 KKVTK
+911 K
-916 NTKKKTKKRTKIT
+916 KIT

>member
-7 IKEKLNILGLD
+7 IKEKLNVLGLD
-18 LENLPA
+18 LENLPT
-24 FLTETKP
+24 FLTETNP

-90 EKSAEL
+90 EKSVEL
-96 LNLFERISD
+96 LNVFERISD
-105 VSIKRVA
+105 ISIKRVA

-145 FMLVSVKEDTF
+145 FMLVSLKEDTF
-156 DELYYLL
+156 DELFYLL
-163 KKKIEIEK
+163 KKKIEAEQKDKNEK
-171 NNKDERIFVPIS
+171 VFVPIS
-183 YVNYSEKFLSNK
+183 YVNYSEQYLSNK

-217 YDLDDKLTIQIV
+217 HDLDDKLTVQIV

-241 YKIILHSKEE
+241 YKIILRSKEE
-251 AEEFYKLTKALFI
+251 ADEFYKLIKALFI

-270 NRYSFTTQI
+270 SRYNFTTQI
-279 NENNGIEF
+279 NESNGIEF
-287 FYEGKKISYG
+287 FYEGKKITYG
-297 DLPEFIKEKYIETEG
+297 DLPEFIKEKYIETEA

-325 NKLKELKAELKKED
+325 HKLKDLKAELKKEE

-375 EEIEVVEEKEET
+375 EEIEEVENKEET

-414 YEKSERYVKDLTQD
+414 YEKSERYVKDLNQD
-428 IKAMELR
+428 IKALELK

-446 TLYIQEIDQHKKSLF
+446 TLYIKEIDQHKKSLF

-471 LLELDTGDEIY
+471 VLELDAGDEIY
-482 EGDAQKIKKKFD
+482 DGNAQKIKKKFD
-494 YEYDFEDFGIAYD
+494 YEYDFEDLGIAYD
-507 KLERTKFSKQEL
+507 KLQRTKFSKQEL
-519 DSIYVAS
+519 DSIYLAS

-537 NGDMDKDAL
+537 NGDMDKEVI

-564 LGSKIDFDIFGSMK
+564 LCSKVDFDIFGSMR

-616 KLQLITSSL
+616 KLQLMTSSL

-640 YKVASINEK
+640 YKVGSINEK

-654 FNVLNINAE
+654 FSVFNINAE

-701 ANNTLPNGMDVTSKV
+701 TNNTLPNGMDVTSKV
-716 IIDADMFEYELVKKE
+716 IIDANMFEYELVKKE

-736 RYFNIP
+736 RYFNIA

-766 EKNEEE
+766 EKTEKIVEEKIQE
-772 IYEEIPEIE
+772 PEEKYEEATDVKEIKDKAE
-781 ENEAKTEKNE
+781 EKAVTEEQDKKTEKQEE
-791 KVKGKIDNVDEVEEN
+791 KDKKPKKQEEKR
-806 EAVQENE
+806 EKENKAEKNKE
-813 TKNDEKV
+813 TK
-820 TVDEKEETESE
+820 KENKKAKSKETTTKA
-831 SIEDKTETEVEEGN
+831 KT
-845 EDIEEQD
+845 
-852 VENEE
+852 
-857 DSDKD
+857 
-862 EAEAEEDITANEENT
+862 
-877 EKSEDENDAETEEEK
+877 
-892 ESIENEVSE
+892 
-901 PKKEEKKKES
+901 
-911 KKVTK
+911 
-916 NTKKKTKKRTKIT
+916 TKKK
-929 VKAKTSTRK
+929 

>member
-7 IKEKLNILGLD
+7 IKEKLNVLGLD
-18 LENLPA
+18 LENLPT
-24 FLTETKP
+24 FLTETNP

-90 EKSAEL
+90 EKSVEL
-96 LNLFERISD
+96 LNVFERISD
-105 VSIKRVA
+105 ISIKRVA

-145 FMLVSVKEDTF
+145 FMLVSLKEDTF
-156 DELYYLL
+156 DELFYLL
-163 KKKIEIEK
+163 KKKIEAEQKDKNEK
-171 NNKDERIFVPIS
+171 VFVPIS
-183 YVNYSEKFLSNK
+183 YVNYSEQYLSNK

-217 YDLDDKLTIQIV
+217 HDLDDKLTVQIV

-241 YKIILHSKEE
+241 YKIILRSKEE
-251 AEEFYKLTKALFI
+251 ADEFYKLIKALFI

-270 NRYSFTTQI
+270 SRYNFTTQI
-279 NENNGIEF
+279 NESNGIEF
-287 FYEGKKISYG
+287 FYEGKKITYG
-297 DLPEFIKEKYIETEG
+297 DLPEFIKEKYIETEA

-325 NKLKELKAELKKED
+325 HKLKDLKAELKKEE

-375 EEIEVVEEKEET
+375 EEIEEVENKEET

-414 YEKSERYVKDLTQD
+414 YEKSERYVKDLNQD
-428 IKAMELR
+428 IKALELK

-446 TLYIQEIDQHKKSLF
+446 TLYIKEIDQHKKSLF

-471 LLELDTGDEIY
+471 VLELDAGDEIY
-482 EGDAQKIKKKFD
+482 DGNAQKIKKKFD
-494 YEYDFEDFGIAYD
+494 YEYDFEDLGIAYD
-507 KLERTKFSKQEL
+507 KLQRTKFSKQEL
-519 DSIYVAS
+519 DSIYLAS

-537 NGDMDKDAL
+537 NGDMDKEVI

-564 LGSKIDFDIFGSMK
+564 LCSKVDFDIFGSMR

-616 KLQLITSSL
+616 KLQLMTSSL

-640 YKVASINEK
+640 YKVGSINEK

-654 FNVLNINAE
+654 FSVFNINAE

-701 ANNTLPNGMDVTSKV
+701 TNNTLPNGMDVTSKV
-716 IIDADMFEYELVKKE
+716 IIDANMFEYELVKKE

-766 EKNEEE
+766 EKTEKIVEEKIQE
-772 IYEEIPEIE
+772 PEEKYEEATDVKEIKDKAE
-781 ENEAKTEKNE
+781 EKAVTEEQDKKTEK
-791 KVKGKIDNVDEVEEN
+791 
-806 EAVQENE
+806 Q
-813 TKNDEKV
+813 
-820 TVDEKEETESE
+820 
-831 SIEDKTETEVEEGN
+831 
-845 EDIEEQD
+845 EEQD
-852 VENEE
+852 
-857 DSDKD
+857 KK
-862 EAEAEEDITANEENT
+862 AE
-877 EKSEDENDAETEEEK
+877 KQEEK
-892 ESIENEVSE
+892 DKK
-901 PKKEEKKKES
+901 PKKQEEKREKEN
-911 KKVTK
+911 KAEK
-916 NTKKKTKKRTKIT
+916 NKETKKKNKKAKSKETT
-929 VKAKTSTRK
+929 TKAKTTKKK

>member
-18 LENLPA
+18 LENLPE

-66 DPIKEKYSK
+66 DSIKEKYSK

-112 LEQSKMADKI
+112 LEQSKMAEKI
-122 PFTVHYPKNQLW
+122 PFTVHFPKNQLW

-163 KKKIEIEK
+163 KKKIEAEK

-241 YKIILHSKEE
+241 YKIILRSKEE
-251 AEEFYKLTKALFI
+251 AEEFYKLIKALFI

-270 NRYSFTTQI
+270 SRYSFTTQI

-312 EIKKFNQKSFKLE
+312 EIKKFNQNSFKLE
-325 NKLKELKAELKKED
+325 NKLKELKIELKKEE

-375 EEIEVVEEKEET
+375 EEIEEVENKEET

-428 IKAMELR
+428 IKAMKLR

-482 EGDAQKIKKKFD
+482 EGDVQKIKKKFD
-494 YEYDFEDFGIAYD
+494 FEYDFEDFGIAYD

-537 NGDMDKDAL
+537 NGDMDKDVL

-564 LGSKIDFDIFGSMK
+564 LSSKVDFDIFGSMK

-781 ENEAKTEKNE
+781 E
-791 KVKGKIDNVDEVEEN
+791 DNVDVVAEN
-806 EAVQENE
+806 EAVQEEE
-813 TKNDEKV
+813 TKNDEK
-820 TVDEKEETESE
+820 ESK
-831 SIEDKTETEVEEGN
+831 SIEDKNETEAEKGNGKVEEDN
-845 EDIEEQD
+845 IESEKADEDEAK
-852 VENEE
+852 VEE
-857 DSDKD
+857 DTK
-862 EAEAEEDITANEENT
+862 
-877 EKSEDENDAETEEEK
+877 KSEDENDTEIEK
-892 ESIENEVSE
+892 ESTENKVAE
-901 PKKEEKKKES
+901 PKKGTKTSKAKNKAKKK
-911 KKVTK
+911 K
-916 NTKKKTKKRTKIT
+916 KIT

>member
-7 IKEKLNILGLD
+7 IKEKLNVLGLD
-18 LENLPA
+18 LENLPT
-24 FLTETKP
+24 FLTETNP

-96 LNLFERISD
+96 LNVFERISD
-105 VSIKRVA
+105 ISIKRVA

-145 FMLVSVKEDTF
+145 FMLVSLKEDTF
-156 DELYYLL
+156 DELFYLL
-163 KKKIEIEK
+163 KKKIEAEK
-171 NNKDERIFVPIS
+171 KDKNEKVFVPIS
-183 YVNYSEKFLSNK
+183 YVNYSEQYLSNK

-217 YDLDDKLTIQIV
+217 HDLNDKLTVQIV

-241 YKIILHSKEE
+241 YKIILRSKEE
-251 AEEFYKLTKALFI
+251 ADEFYKLIKALFI

-270 NRYSFTTQI
+270 SRYNFTTQI
-279 NENNGIEF
+279 NESNGIEF
-287 FYEGKKISYG
+287 FYEGKKITYG
-297 DLPEFIKEKYIETEG
+297 DLPEFIKEKYIETEA

-325 NKLKELKAELKKED
+325 HKLKDLKAELKKEE

-375 EEIEVVEEKEET
+375 EEIEEVENKEET

-428 IKAMELR
+428 IKALELK

-446 TLYIQEIDQHKKSLF
+446 TLYIKEIDQHKKSLF

-471 LLELDTGDEIY
+471 VLELDAGDEIY
-482 EGDAQKIKKKFD
+482 DGDAQKIKKKFD
-494 YEYDFEDFGIAYD
+494 YEYDFEDLGITYD
-507 KLERTKFSKQEL
+507 KLQRTKFSKQEL

-537 NGDMDKDAL
+537 NGDMDKEVI

-564 LGSKIDFDIFGSMK
+564 LSSKVDFDIFGSMR

-616 KLQLITSSL
+616 KLQLMTSSL

-640 YKVASINEK
+640 YKVGSINEK

-654 FNVLNINAE
+654 FSVFNINAE

-701 ANNTLPNGMDVTSKV
+701 TNNTLPNGMDVTSKV

-766 EKNEEE
+766 EKTEKIVEEKIQE
-772 IYEEIPEIE
+772 PEEKYEEATDAKEIKDKAE
-781 ENEAKTEKNE
+781 EKAVTEEQDKKTEK
-791 KVKGKIDNVDEVEEN
+791 
-806 EAVQENE
+806 Q
-813 TKNDEKV
+813 
-820 TVDEKEETESE
+820 
-831 SIEDKTETEVEEGN
+831 
-845 EDIEEQD
+845 EEQD
-852 VENEE
+852 
-857 DSDKD
+857 KK
-862 EAEAEEDITANEENT
+862 T
-877 EKSEDENDAETEEEK
+877 EKQ
-892 ESIENEVSE
+892 
-901 PKKEEKKKES
+901 EEKKEKENKAEENKETKKETKKAKS
-911 KKVTK
+911 KEITTK
-916 NTKKKTKKRTKIT
+916 TKTTKKK
-929 VKAKTSTRK
+929 

>member
-18 LENLPA
+18 LENLPE

-66 DPIKEKYSK
+66 DSIKEKYSK

-112 LEQSKMADKI
+112 LEQSKMAEKI
-122 PFTVHYPKNQLW
+122 PFTVHFPKNQLW

-163 KKKIEIEK
+163 KKKIEAEK

-241 YKIILHSKEE
+241 YKIILRSKEE
-251 AEEFYKLTKALFI
+251 AEEFYKLIKALFI

-270 NRYSFTTQI
+270 SRYSFTTQI

-312 EIKKFNQKSFKLE
+312 EIKKFNQNSFKLE
-325 NKLKELKAELKKED
+325 NKLKELKIELKKEE

-375 EEIEVVEEKEET
+375 EEIEEVENKEET

-428 IKAMELR
+428 IKAMKLR

-482 EGDAQKIKKKFD
+482 EGDVQKIKKKFD
-494 YEYDFEDFGIAYD
+494 FEYDFEDFGIAYD

-537 NGDMDKDAL
+537 NGDMDKDVL

-564 LGSKIDFDIFGSMK
+564 LSSKVDFDIFGSMK

-752 YIEEYDVYLKGQKP
+752 YIEEYDVYLKGQKT

-781 ENEAKTEKNE
+781 EDNVVEAEKNE
-791 KVKGKIDNVDEVEEN
+791 KVKEKIDNVDVVAEN
-806 EAVQENE
+806 EVVQEEE
-813 TKNDEKV
+813 TKNDEK
-820 TVDEKEETESE
+820 ESK
-831 SIEDKTETEVEEGN
+831 SIEDKNETEAEKGNGKVEEDN
-845 EDIEEQD
+845 IESEKADEDEAK
-852 VENEE
+852 VEE
-857 DSDKD
+857 D
-862 EAEAEEDITANEENT
+862 T
-877 EKSEDENDAETEEEK
+877 EKLEDENDTEIEK
-892 ESIENEVSE
+892 ESTENKVAE
-901 PKKEEKKKES
+901 PKKETKTSKAKNKAKKK
-911 KKVTK
+911 K
-916 NTKKKTKKRTKIT
+916 KIT

>member
-7 IKEKLNILGLD
+7 IKEKLNVLGLD
-18 LENLPA
+18 LENLPT

-96 LNLFERISD
+96 LNVFERISD
-105 VSIKRVA
+105 ISIKRVA

-145 FMLVSVKEDTF
+145 FMLVSLKEDTF
-156 DELYYLL
+156 DELFYLL
-163 KKKIEIEK
+163 RKKIEAEQKDKNEK
-171 NNKDERIFVPIS
+171 IFVPIS
-183 YVNYSEKFLSNK
+183 YVNYSEQYLSNK

-217 YDLDDKLTIQIV
+217 HDLDDKLTIQIV

-241 YKIILHSKEE
+241 YKIILRSKEE
-251 AEEFYKLTKALFI
+251 AEEFYKLIKALFI

-270 NRYSFTTQI
+270 SRYNFTTQI
-279 NENNGIEF
+279 NESNGIEF
-287 FYEGKKISYG
+287 FYEGKKITYG
-297 DLPEFIKEKYIETEG
+297 DLPEFIKEKYIETEA

-325 NKLKELKAELKKED
+325 HKLKDLKAELKKEE

-363 KYFFSKKKNKPK
+363 KYFFSKKKNKAK
-375 EEIEVVEEKEET
+375 EEIEEVEKKEET

-428 IKAMELR
+428 IKAMELK
-435 IVNTKKKIENA
+435 ILNTKKKIENA
-446 TLYIQEIDQHKKSLF
+446 TLYIQEIDKHKKSLF

-471 LLELDTGDEIY
+471 LLELDTGDDIY
-482 EGDAQKIKKKFD
+482 DGDAQKIKKKFD
-494 YEYDFEDFGIAYD
+494 YEYDFEDLGIAYD
-507 KLERTKFSKQEL
+507 KLQRTKFSKQEL

-537 NGDMDKDAL
+537 NGDMDKDVI

-559 SSNST
+559 SSNTT
-564 LGSKIDFDIFGSMK
+564 LSSKVDFDIFGSMR

-616 KLQLITSSL
+616 KLQLMTSSL

-640 YKVASINEK
+640 YKVGSINEK

-654 FNVLNINAE
+654 FSVFNINAE

-701 ANNTLPNGMDVTSKV
+701 TNNTLPNGMDVTSKV

-766 EKNEEE
+766 EKTEKIVEEKIQEPEEKHEEAADVKE
-772 IYEEIPEIE
+772 IKDKVEEKTVAE
-781 ENEAKTEKNE
+781 EKDKKTEK
-791 KVKGKIDNVDEVEEN
+791 
-806 EAVQENE
+806 Q
-813 TKNDEKV
+813 
-820 TVDEKEETESE
+820 
-831 SIEDKTETEVEEGN
+831 
-845 EDIEEQD
+845 
-852 VENEE
+852 
-857 DSDKD
+857 
-862 EAEAEEDITANEENT
+862 
-877 EKSEDENDAETEEEK
+877 
-892 ESIENEVSE
+892 
-901 PKKEEKKKES
+901 EEKKEKAVAEEKDKKPKKQEEKREKENKAEENKETKKETKKAKS
-911 KKVTK
+911 KETTTK
-916 NTKKKTKKRTKIT
+916 AKTTKKK
-929 VKAKTSTRK
+929 

>member
-18 LENLPA
+18 LENLPE

-66 DPIKEKYSK
+66 DSIKEKYSK

-112 LEQSKMADKI
+112 LEQSKMAEKI
-122 PFTVHYPKNQLW
+122 PFTVHFPKNQLW

-163 KKKIEIEK
+163 KKKIEAEK

-241 YKIILHSKEE
+241 YKIILRSKEE
-251 AEEFYKLTKALFI
+251 AEEFYKLIKALFI

-270 NRYSFTTQI
+270 SRYSFTTQI

-325 NKLKELKAELKKED
+325 NKLKELKIELKKEE

-375 EEIEVVEEKEET
+375 EETEVIEEKEEV

-428 IKAMELR
+428 IKAMKLR

-482 EGDAQKIKKKFD
+482 EGDIQKIKKKFD
-494 YEYDFEDFGIAYD
+494 FEYDFEDFGIAYD

-537 NGDMDKDAL
+537 NGDMDKDVL

-564 LGSKIDFDIFGSMK
+564 LSSKVDFDIFGSMK

-781 ENEAKTEKNE
+781 EDNVVEAEKNE
-791 KVKGKIDNVDEVEEN
+791 KVKEKIDNVDVVAEN
-806 EAVQENE
+806 EAVQEEE
-813 TKNDEKV
+813 TKNDEKESKSV
-820 TVDEKEETESE
+820 EDKNETEAEKGNGKVEKDNIESE
-831 SIEDKTETEVEEGN
+831 KADEDEAKVEE
-845 EDIEEQD
+845 D
-852 VENEE
+852 
-857 DSDKD
+857 
-862 EAEAEEDITANEENT
+862 A
-877 EKSEDENDAETEEEK
+877 EKSEDENDTEIEK
-892 ESIENEVSE
+892 ESTENKVAE
-901 PKKEEKKKES
+901 PKKETKTSKAKNKAKKK
-911 KKVTK
+911 K
-916 NTKKKTKKRTKIT
+916 KIT

>member
-7 IKEKLNILGLD
+7 IKEKLNVLGLD
-18 LENLPA
+18 LENLPT

-96 LNLFERISD
+96 LNVFERISD
-105 VSIKRVA
+105 ISIKRVA

-145 FMLVSVKEDTF
+145 FMLVSLKEDTF
-156 DELYYLL
+156 DELFYLL
-163 KKKIEIEK
+163 RKKIEAEQKDKNEK
-171 NNKDERIFVPIS
+171 IFVPIS
-183 YVNYSEKFLSNK
+183 YVNYSEQYLSNK

-217 YDLDDKLTIQIV
+217 HDLDDKLTVQIV

-241 YKIILHSKEE
+241 YKIILRSKEE
-251 AEEFYKLTKALFI
+251 ADEFYKLIKALFI

-270 NRYSFTTQI
+270 SRYNFTTQI
-279 NENNGIEF
+279 NEKNSIEF
-287 FYEGKKISYG
+287 FYEGKKITYG
-297 DLPEFIKEKYIETEG
+297 DLPEFIKEKYIETEA

-325 NKLKELKAELKKED
+325 HKLKDLKAELKKEE

-363 KYFFSKKKNKPK
+363 KYFFSKKKNKAK
-375 EEIEVVEEKEET
+375 EEIEEVEKKEET

-428 IKAMELR
+428 IKAMELK
-435 IVNTKKKIENA
+435 ILNTKKKIENA
-446 TLYIQEIDQHKKSLF
+446 TLYIQEIDKHKKSLF

-471 LLELDTGDEIY
+471 LLELDTGDDIY
-482 EGDAQKIKKKFD
+482 DGDAQKIKKKFD
-494 YEYDFEDFGIAYD
+494 YEYDFEDLGIAYD
-507 KLERTKFSKQEL
+507 KLQRTKFSKQEL

-537 NGDMDKDAL
+537 NGDMDKDVI

-564 LGSKIDFDIFGSMK
+564 LSSKVDFDIFGSMR

-616 KLQLITSSL
+616 KLQLMTSSL

-640 YKVASINEK
+640 YKVGSINEK

-654 FNVLNINAE
+654 FSVFNINAE

-701 ANNTLPNGMDVTSKV
+701 TNNTLPNGMDVTSKV

-766 EKNEEE
+766 EKTEKIVEEKIQEPEEKHEEAADVKE
-772 IYEEIPEIE
+772 IKDKVEEKTVTE
-781 ENEAKTEKNE
+781 EKDKKTEK
-791 KVKGKIDNVDEVEEN
+791 
-806 EAVQENE
+806 Q
-813 TKNDEKV
+813 
-820 TVDEKEETESE
+820 
-831 SIEDKTETEVEEGN
+831 
-845 EDIEEQD
+845 
-852 VENEE
+852 
-857 DSDKD
+857 
-862 EAEAEEDITANEENT
+862 
-877 EKSEDENDAETEEEK
+877 
-892 ESIENEVSE
+892 
-901 PKKEEKKKES
+901 EEKKEKAVAEEKDKKPEKQEEKKEKALAEEKDKKPKKQEEKREKENKAEENKETKKETKKAKS
-911 KKVTK
+911 KETTTK
-916 NTKKKTKKRTKIT
+916 TKTKTTKKK
-929 VKAKTSTRK
+929 

>member
-7 IKEKLNILGLD
+7 IKEKLNVLGLD
-18 LENLPA
+18 LENLPT

-96 LNLFERISD
+96 LNVFERISD
-105 VSIKRVA
+105 ISIKRVA

-145 FMLVSVKEDTF
+145 FMLVSLKEDTF
-156 DELYYLL
+156 DELFYLL
-163 KKKIEIEK
+163 RKKIEAEQKDKNEK
-171 NNKDERIFVPIS
+171 IFVPIS
-183 YVNYSEKFLSNK
+183 YVNYSEQYLSNK

-217 YDLDDKLTIQIV
+217 HDLDDKLTVQIV

-241 YKIILHSKEE
+241 YKIILRSKEE
-251 AEEFYKLTKALFI
+251 ADEFYKLIKALFI

-270 NRYSFTTQI
+270 SRYNFTTQI
-279 NENNGIEF
+279 NEKNSIEF
-287 FYEGKKISYG
+287 FYEGKKITYG
-297 DLPEFIKEKYIETEG
+297 DLPEFIKEKYIETEA

-325 NKLKELKAELKKED
+325 NKLKDLKAELKKEE

-363 KYFFSKKKNKPK
+363 KYFFSKKKNKAK
-375 EEIEVVEEKEET
+375 EEIEEVEKKEET

-428 IKAMELR
+428 IKAMELK
-435 IVNTKKKIENA
+435 ILNTKKKIENA
-446 TLYIQEIDQHKKSLF
+446 TLYIQEIDKHKKSLF

-471 LLELDTGDEIY
+471 LLELDTGDDIY
-482 EGDAQKIKKKFD
+482 DGDAQKIKKKFD
-494 YEYDFEDFGIAYD
+494 YEYDFEDLGIAYD
-507 KLERTKFSKQEL
+507 KLQRTKFSKQEL

-537 NGDMDKDAL
+537 NGDMDKDVI

-559 SSNST
+559 SSNTT
-564 LGSKIDFDIFGSMK
+564 LSSKVDFDIFGSMR

-616 KLQLITSSL
+616 KLQLMTSSL

-640 YKVASINEK
+640 YKVGSINEK

-654 FNVLNINAE
+654 FSVFNINAE

-701 ANNTLPNGMDVTSKV
+701 TNNTLPNGMDVTSKV

-766 EKNEEE
+766 EKTEKIVEEKIQEPEEKHEEAADVKE
-772 IYEEIPEIE
+772 IKDKVEEKTVAE
-781 ENEAKTEKNE
+781 EKDKKTEK
-791 KVKGKIDNVDEVEEN
+791 
-806 EAVQENE
+806 Q
-813 TKNDEKV
+813 
-820 TVDEKEETESE
+820 
-831 SIEDKTETEVEEGN
+831 
-845 EDIEEQD
+845 
-852 VENEE
+852 
-857 DSDKD
+857 
-862 EAEAEEDITANEENT
+862 
-877 EKSEDENDAETEEEK
+877 
-892 ESIENEVSE
+892 
-901 PKKEEKKKES
+901 EEKKEKAVAEEKDKKPKKQEEKKEKETTEKENKAEENKETKKETKKAKS
-911 KKVTK
+911 KETTTK
-916 NTKKKTKKRTKIT
+916 AKTTKKK
-929 VKAKTSTRK
+929 

>member
-7 IKEKLNILGLD
+7 IKEKLNVLGLD
-18 LENLPA
+18 LENLPT

-96 LNLFERISD
+96 LNVFERISD
-105 VSIKRVA
+105 ISIKRVA

-145 FMLVSVKEDTF
+145 FMLVSLKEDTF
-156 DELYYLL
+156 DELFYLL
-163 KKKIEIEK
+163 RKKIEAEQKDKNEK
-171 NNKDERIFVPIS
+171 IFVPIS
-183 YVNYSEKFLSNK
+183 YVNYSEQYLSNK

-217 YDLDDKLTIQIV
+217 HDLDDKLTVQIV

-241 YKIILHSKEE
+241 YKIILRSKEE
-251 AEEFYKLTKALFI
+251 ADEFYKLIKALFI

-270 NRYSFTTQI
+270 SRYNFTTQI
-279 NENNGIEF
+279 NEKNSIEF
-287 FYEGKKISYG
+287 FYEGKKITYG
-297 DLPEFIKEKYIETEG
+297 DLPEFIKEKYIETEA

-325 NKLKELKAELKKED
+325 NKLKDLKAELKKEE

-363 KYFFSKKKNKPK
+363 KYFFSKKKNKAK
-375 EEIEVVEEKEET
+375 EEIEEVEKKEET

-428 IKAMELR
+428 IKAMELK
-435 IVNTKKKIENA
+435 ILNTKKKIENA
-446 TLYIQEIDQHKKSLF
+446 TLYIQEIDKHKKSLF

-471 LLELDTGDEIY
+471 LLELDTGDDIY
-482 EGDAQKIKKKFD
+482 DGDAQKIKKKFD
-494 YEYDFEDFGIAYD
+494 YEYDFEDLGIAYD
-507 KLERTKFSKQEL
+507 KLQRTKFSKQEL

-537 NGDMDKDAL
+537 NGDMDKDVI

-559 SSNST
+559 SSNTT
-564 LGSKIDFDIFGSMK
+564 LSSKVDFDIFGSMR

-616 KLQLITSSL
+616 KLQLMTSSL

-640 YKVASINEK
+640 YKVGSINEK

-654 FNVLNINAE
+654 FSVFNINAE

-701 ANNTLPNGMDVTSKV
+701 TNNTLPNGMDVTSKV

-766 EKNEEE
+766 EKTEKIVEEKIQEPEEKHEEAADVKE
-772 IYEEIPEIE
+772 IKDKVEEKTVAE
-781 ENEAKTEKNE
+781 EKDKKTEK
-791 KVKGKIDNVDEVEEN
+791 
-806 EAVQENE
+806 Q
-813 TKNDEKV
+813 
-820 TVDEKEETESE
+820 
-831 SIEDKTETEVEEGN
+831 
-845 EDIEEQD
+845 
-852 VENEE
+852 
-857 DSDKD
+857 
-862 EAEAEEDITANEENT
+862 
-877 EKSEDENDAETEEEK
+877 
-892 ESIENEVSE
+892 
-901 PKKEEKKKES
+901 EEKKEKAVAEEKDKKPKKQEEKKE
-911 KKVTK
+911 KAVAEEKD
-916 NTKKKTKKRTKIT
+916 KKTKKQEEKKEKETTEKENKAEENKETKKET
-929 VKAKTSTRK
+929 KKAKSKETTTKAKTTKKK

>member
-18 LENLPA
+18 LENLPE

-66 DPIKEKYSK
+66 DSIKEKYSK

-112 LEQSKMADKI
+112 LEQSKMAEKI
-122 PFTVHYPKNQLW
+122 PFTVHFPKNQLW

-163 KKKIEIEK
+163 KKKIEAEK

-241 YKIILHSKEE
+241 YKIILRSKEE
-251 AEEFYKLTKALFI
+251 AEEFYKLIKALFI

-270 NRYSFTTQI
+270 SRYSFTTQI

-312 EIKKFNQKSFKLE
+312 EIKKFNQNSFKLE
-325 NKLKELKAELKKED
+325 NKLKELKIELKKEE

-375 EEIEVVEEKEET
+375 EEIEEVENKEET

-428 IKAMELR
+428 IKAMKLR

-482 EGDAQKIKKKFD
+482 EGDVQKIKKKFD
-494 YEYDFEDFGIAYD
+494 FEYDFEDFGIAYD

-537 NGDMDKDAL
+537 NGDMDKDVL

-564 LGSKIDFDIFGSMK
+564 LSSKVDFDIFGSMK

-678 LFKLNFKEGYPAV
+678 FFKLNFKEGYPAV

-781 ENEAKTEKNE
+781 EDNVVEAEKNE
-791 KVKGKIDNVDEVEEN
+791 KVKEKIDNVDVVAEN
-806 EAVQENE
+806 EAVQEEE
-813 TKNDEKV
+813 TKNDEK
-820 TVDEKEETESE
+820 ESK
-831 SIEDKTETEVEEGN
+831 SIEDKNETEAEKGNGKVEEDN
-845 EDIEEQD
+845 IESEKADEDEAK
-852 VENEE
+852 VEE
-857 DSDKD
+857 D
-862 EAEAEEDITANEENT
+862 T
-877 EKSEDENDAETEEEK
+877 EKSEDENDTEIEK
-892 ESIENEVSE
+892 ESTENKVAE
-901 PKKEEKKKES
+901 PKKETKTSKAKNKAKKK
-911 KKVTK
+911 K
-916 NTKKKTKKRTKIT
+916 KIT

>member
-18 LENLPA
+18 LENLPE

-66 DPIKEKYSK
+66 DSIKEKYSK

-112 LEQSKMADKI
+112 LEQSKMAEKI
-122 PFTVHYPKNQLW
+122 PFTVHFPKNQLW

-163 KKKIEIEK
+163 KKKIEAEK

-241 YKIILHSKEE
+241 YKIILRSKEE
-251 AEEFYKLTKALFI
+251 AEEFYKLIKALFI

-270 NRYSFTTQI
+270 SRYSFTTQI

-312 EIKKFNQKSFKLE
+312 EIKKFNQNSFKLE
-325 NKLKELKAELKKED
+325 NKLKELKIELKKEE

-375 EEIEVVEEKEET
+375 EETEVIEEKEEV

-428 IKAMELR
+428 IKAMKLR

-482 EGDAQKIKKKFD
+482 EGDVQKIKKKFD
-494 YEYDFEDFGIAYD
+494 FEYDFEDFGIAYD

-537 NGDMDKDAL
+537 NGDMDKDVL

-564 LGSKIDFDIFGSMK
+564 LSSKVDFDIFGSMK

-781 ENEAKTEKNE
+781 EDNVVEAEKNE
-791 KVKGKIDNVDEVEEN
+791 KVKEKIDNVDVVAEN
-806 EAVQENE
+806 EAVQEEE
-813 TKNDEKV
+813 TKNDEK
-820 TVDEKEETESE
+820 ESK
-831 SIEDKTETEVEEGN
+831 SIEDKNETEAEKGNGKVEEDN
-845 EDIEEQD
+845 IESEKADEDEAK
-852 VENEE
+852 VEE
-857 DSDKD
+857 D
-862 EAEAEEDITANEENT
+862 T
-877 EKSEDENDAETEEEK
+877 EKSEDENDTEIEK
-892 ESIENEVSE
+892 ESTENKVAE
-901 PKKEEKKKES
+901 PQKETKTSKAKNKAKKK
-911 KKVTK
+911 K
-916 NTKKKTKKRTKIT
+916 KIT

>member
-18 LENLPA
+18 LENLPE

-66 DPIKEKYSK
+66 DSIKEKYSK

-112 LEQSKMADKI
+112 LEQSKMAEKI
-122 PFTVHYPKNQLW
+122 PFTVHFPKNQLW

-163 KKKIEIEK
+163 KKKIEAEK

-208 KNWSLTYEV
+208 QNWSLTYEV

-241 YKIILHSKEE
+241 YKIILRSKEE
-251 AEEFYKLTKALFI
+251 AEEFYKLIKALFI

-270 NRYSFTTQI
+270 SRYSFTTQI

-312 EIKKFNQKSFKLE
+312 EIKKFNQNSFKLE
-325 NKLKELKAELKKED
+325 NKLKELKIELKKEE

-375 EEIEVVEEKEET
+375 EEIEEVENKKET

-428 IKAMELR
+428 IKAMKLR

-482 EGDAQKIKKKFD
+482 EGDVQKIKKKFD
-494 YEYDFEDFGIAYD
+494 FEYDFEDFGIAYD

-537 NGDMDKDAL
+537 NGDMDKDVL

-564 LGSKIDFDIFGSMK
+564 LSSKVDFDIFGSMK

-772 IYEEIPEIE
+772 VPEIE
-781 ENEAKTEKNE
+781 EDNVVEAEKNE
-791 KVKGKIDNVDEVEEN
+791 KVKEKIDNVDVVAEN
-806 EAVQENE
+806 EAVQEEE
-813 TKNDEKV
+813 TKNDEK
-820 TVDEKEETESE
+820 ESK
-831 SIEDKTETEVEEGN
+831 SIEDKNETEAEKGNGKVEEDN
-845 EDIEEQD
+845 IESEKADEDEAK
-852 VENEE
+852 VEE
-857 DSDKD
+857 D
-862 EAEAEEDITANEENT
+862 T
-877 EKSEDENDAETEEEK
+877 EKSEDENDTEIEK
-892 ESIENEVSE
+892 ESIENKVAE
-901 PKKEEKKKES
+901 PKKETKTSKAKNKAKKK
-911 KKVTK
+911 K
-916 NTKKKTKKRTKIT
+916 KIT

>member
-7 IKEKLNILGLD
+7 IKEKLNVLGLD
-18 LENLPA
+18 LENLPT

-31 IIFNPS
+31 IIFNHS

-96 LNLFERISD
+96 LNVFERISD
-105 VSIKRVA
+105 ISIKRVA

-145 FMLVSVKEDTF
+145 FMLVSLKEDTF
-156 DELYYLL
+156 DELFYLL
-163 KKKIEIEK
+163 RKKIEAEQKDKNEK
-171 NNKDERIFVPIS
+171 IFVPIS
-183 YVNYSEKFLSNK
+183 YVNYSEQYLSNK

-217 YDLDDKLTIQIV
+217 HDLDDKLTIQIV

-241 YKIILHSKEE
+241 YKIILRSKEE
-251 AEEFYKLTKALFI
+251 AEEFYKLIKALFI

-270 NRYSFTTQI
+270 SRYNFTTQI
-279 NENNGIEF
+279 NESNGIEF
-287 FYEGKKISYG
+287 FYEGKKITYG
-297 DLPEFIKEKYIETEG
+297 DLPEFIKEKYIETEA

-325 NKLKELKAELKKED
+325 HKLKDLKAELKKEE

-363 KYFFSKKKNKPK
+363 KYFFSKKKNKAK
-375 EEIEVVEEKEET
+375 EETEEVEKKEET

-428 IKAMELR
+428 IKAMELK
-435 IVNTKKKIENA
+435 ILNTKKKIENA
-446 TLYIQEIDQHKKSLF
+446 TLYIQEIDKHKKSLF

-471 LLELDTGDEIY
+471 LLELDTGDDIY
-482 EGDAQKIKKKFD
+482 DGDAQKIKKKFD
-494 YEYDFEDFGIAYD
+494 YEYDFEDLGIAYD
-507 KLERTKFSKQEL
+507 KLQRTKFSKQEL

-537 NGDMDKDAL
+537 NGDMDKDVI

-559 SSNST
+559 SSNTT
-564 LGSKIDFDIFGSMK
+564 LSSKVDFDIFGSMR

-616 KLQLITSSL
+616 KLQLMTSSL

-640 YKVASINEK
+640 YKVGSINEK

-654 FNVLNINAE
+654 FSVFNINAE

-701 ANNTLPNGMDVTSKV
+701 TNNTLPNGMDVTSKV

-766 EKNEEE
+766 EKTEKIVEEKIQEPEEKHEEAVDVKE
-772 IYEEIPEIE
+772 IKDKVEEKTVTE
-781 ENEAKTEKNE
+781 EKDKKTEK
-791 KVKGKIDNVDEVEEN
+791 
-806 EAVQENE
+806 Q
-813 TKNDEKV
+813 
-820 TVDEKEETESE
+820 
-831 SIEDKTETEVEEGN
+831 
-845 EDIEEQD
+845 
-852 VENEE
+852 
-857 DSDKD
+857 
-862 EAEAEEDITANEENT
+862 
-877 EKSEDENDAETEEEK
+877 
-892 ESIENEVSE
+892 
-901 PKKEEKKKES
+901 EEKKEKAVAEEKDKKAEKKEKETAEKENKAEENKETKKETKKTKS
-911 KKVTK
+911 KETTIKAKT
-916 NTKKKTKKRTKIT
+916 TKKK
-929 VKAKTSTRK
+929 

>member
-18 LENLPA
+18 LENLPE

-66 DPIKEKYSK
+66 DSIKEKYSK

-112 LEQSKMADKI
+112 LEQSKMAEKI
-122 PFTVHYPKNQLW
+122 PFTVHFPKNQLW

-163 KKKIEIEK
+163 KKKIEAEK

-241 YKIILHSKEE
+241 YKIILRSKEE
-251 AEEFYKLTKALFI
+251 AEEFYKLIKALFI

-270 NRYSFTTQI
+270 SRYSFTTQI

-312 EIKKFNQKSFKLE
+312 EIKKFNQNSFKLE
-325 NKLKELKAELKKED
+325 NKLKELKIELKKEE

-375 EEIEVVEEKEET
+375 EEIEEVENKKET

-428 IKAMELR
+428 IKAMKLR

-482 EGDAQKIKKKFD
+482 EGDVQKIKKKFD
-494 YEYDFEDFGIAYD
+494 FEYDFEDFGIAYD

-537 NGDMDKDAL
+537 NGDMDKDVL

-564 LGSKIDFDIFGSMK
+564 LSSKVDFDIFGSMK

-781 ENEAKTEKNE
+781 EDNVVEAEKNE
-791 KVKGKIDNVDEVEEN
+791 KVKEKIDNVDVVAEN
-806 EAVQENE
+806 EAVQEEE
-813 TKNDEKV
+813 TKNDEK
-820 TVDEKEETESE
+820 ESK
-831 SIEDKTETEVEEGN
+831 SIEDKNETEAEKGNGKVEEDN
-845 EDIEEQD
+845 IESEKADEDEAK
-852 VENEE
+852 VEE
-857 DSDKD
+857 D
-862 EAEAEEDITANEENT
+862 T
-877 EKSEDENDAETEEEK
+877 EKSEDENDTEIEK
-892 ESIENEVSE
+892 ESIENKVAE
-901 PKKEEKKKES
+901 PKKETKTSKAKNKAKKK
-911 KKVTK
+911 K
-916 NTKKKTKKRTKIT
+916 KIT

>member
-18 LENLPA
+18 LENLPE

-66 DPIKEKYSK
+66 DSIKEKYSK

-112 LEQSKMADKI
+112 LEQSKMAEKI
-122 PFTVHYPKNQLW
+122 PFTVHFPKNQLW

-163 KKKIEIEK
+163 KKKIEAEK

-241 YKIILHSKEE
+241 YKIILRSKEE
-251 AEEFYKLTKALFI
+251 AEEFYKLIKALFI

-270 NRYSFTTQI
+270 SRYSFTTQI

-312 EIKKFNQKSFKLE
+312 EIKKFNQNSFKLE
-325 NKLKELKAELKKED
+325 NKLKELKIELKKEE

-375 EEIEVVEEKEET
+375 EETEVIEEKEEV

-428 IKAMELR
+428 IKAMKLR

-482 EGDAQKIKKKFD
+482 EGDVQKIKKKFD
-494 YEYDFEDFGIAYD
+494 FEYDFEDFGIAYD

-537 NGDMDKDAL
+537 NGDMDKDVL

-564 LGSKIDFDIFGSMK
+564 LSSKVDFDIFGSMK

-781 ENEAKTEKNE
+781 EDNVVEAEKNE
-791 KVKGKIDNVDEVEEN
+791 KVKEKIDNVDVVAEN
-806 EAVQENE
+806 EAVQEE
-813 TKNDEKV
+813 KTKNDEK
-820 TVDEKEETESE
+820 ESK
-831 SIEDKTETEVEEGN
+831 SIEDKNETEAEKGNGKVEEDN
-845 EDIEEQD
+845 IESEKADEDEAK
-852 VENEE
+852 VEE
-857 DSDKD
+857 D
-862 EAEAEEDITANEENT
+862 T
-877 EKSEDENDAETEEEK
+877 EKSEDENDTEIEK
-892 ESIENEVSE
+892 ESTENKVAE
-901 PKKEEKKKES
+901 PQKETKTSKAKNKAKKK
-911 KKVTK
+911 K
-916 NTKKKTKKRTKIT
+916 KIT

>member
-7 IKEKLNILGLD
+7 IKEKLNVLGLD
-18 LENLPA
+18 LENLPT
-24 FLTETKP
+24 FLTETNP

-90 EKSAEL
+90 EKSVEL
-96 LNLFERISD
+96 LNVFERISD
-105 VSIKRVA
+105 ISIKRVA

-145 FMLVSVKEDTF
+145 FMLVSLKEDTF
-156 DELYYLL
+156 DELFYLL
-163 KKKIEIEK
+163 KKKIEAEQKDKNEK
-171 NNKDERIFVPIS
+171 VFVPIS
-183 YVNYSEKFLSNK
+183 YVNYSEQYLSNK

-217 YDLDDKLTIQIV
+217 HDLDDKLTVQIV

-241 YKIILHSKEE
+241 YKIILRSKEE
-251 AEEFYKLTKALFI
+251 ADEFYKLIKALFI

-270 NRYSFTTQI
+270 SRYNFTTQI
-279 NENNGIEF
+279 NESNGIEF
-287 FYEGKKISYG
+287 FYEGKKITYG
-297 DLPEFIKEKYIETEG
+297 DLPEFIKEKYIETEA

-325 NKLKELKAELKKED
+325 HKLKDLKAELKKEE

-375 EEIEVVEEKEET
+375 EEIEEVENKEET

-428 IKAMELR
+428 IKALELK

-446 TLYIQEIDQHKKSLF
+446 TLYIKEIDQHKKSLF

-471 LLELDTGDEIY
+471 VLELDAGDEIY
-482 EGDAQKIKKKFD
+482 DGNAQKIKKKFD
-494 YEYDFEDFGIAYD
+494 YEYDFEDLGIAYD
-507 KLERTKFSKQEL
+507 KLQRTKFSKQEL
-519 DSIYVAS
+519 DSIYLAS

-537 NGDMDKDAL
+537 NGDMDKEVI

-564 LGSKIDFDIFGSMK
+564 LCSKVDFDIFGSMR

-616 KLQLITSSL
+616 KLQLMTSSL

-640 YKVASINEK
+640 YKVGSINEK

-654 FNVLNINAE
+654 FSVFNINAE

-678 LFKLNFKEGYPAV
+678 LFKLNFKEGYPAI

-701 ANNTLPNGMDVTSKV
+701 TNNTLPNGMDVTSKV
-716 IIDADMFEYELVKKE
+716 IIDANMFEYELVKKE

-736 RYFNIP
+736 RYFNIA

-766 EKNEEE
+766 EKTEKIVEEKIQE
-772 IYEEIPEIE
+772 PEEKYEEATDVKEIKDKAE
-781 ENEAKTEKNE
+781 EKAVTEEQDKKTEK
-791 KVKGKIDNVDEVEEN
+791 
-806 EAVQENE
+806 Q
-813 TKNDEKV
+813 
-820 TVDEKEETESE
+820 
-831 SIEDKTETEVEEGN
+831 
-845 EDIEEQD
+845 EEQD
-852 VENEE
+852 
-857 DSDKD
+857 KK
-862 EAEAEEDITANEENT
+862 AE
-877 EKSEDENDAETEEEK
+877 KQEEK
-892 ESIENEVSE
+892 DKK
-901 PKKEEKKKES
+901 PKKQEEKREKEN
-911 KKVTK
+911 KAEK
-916 NTKKKTKKRTKIT
+916 NKETKKKNKKAKSKETT
-929 VKAKTSTRK
+929 TKAKTTKKK